1 MQTNQ
6 ERNPRDCIMLMGDF
20 NGRLAWNIKGRTGQF
35 TPHRQ
40 TDENGQLLL
49 DLMLRHDL
57 RSALSYCHPATV
69 KKPNGQRRKL
79 VREWEKRHAQ
89 RGYAAAL
96 GRRLHQLHLGVRP
109 PGRQP
114 GNLPALH
121 EGDHHHIQSAAH
133 A

>member
-49 DLMLRHDL
+49 DLMLRQT
-57 RSALSYCHPATV
+57 RSTAASAPAATT
-69 KKPNGQRRKL
+69 GLTAR
-79 VREWEKRHAQ
+79 ATTTT
-89 RGYAAAL
+89 
-96 GRRLHQLHLGVRP
+96 
-109 PGRQP
+109 
-114 GNLPALH
+114 
-121 EGDHHHIQSAAH
+121 
-133 A
+133 